1 MFKIKIYTH
10 FQISKLS
17 TIIYIILSL
26 GNLHNTDAQARNDY
40 NWILGFP
47 PNISDKYFGG
57 VKIDFNHNLPLVQ
70 YFNTNCDA
78 FYPAVLNSAT
88 GRLLFYSNGCSIF
101 NSNHEIMQGG
111 DTIAYGGIWDSYCPY
126 VGYPGTQNHLL
137 LPWPGDTTKAILLYL
152 KSNDNI
158 TTYILLYAIIQID
171 NENPLGV
178 VSQKDQFLVE
188 PGTTALLT
196 ATKHANGRD
205 WWIILP
211 ENRTNRFFTFLLSPT
226 GVKLV
231 STQSIGEAWGE
242 REGSSQAIFTPDG
255 TKYIRFNPWKGLDIF
270 NFDRCTGMLSNPNES
285 GPLSFPIREASGIAA
300 SLDSRY
306 LYASNVTMLYQY
318 DLAATNIFAT
328 QYLIDEY
335 DGYLDPFAVDFY
347 QMALAPD
354 GKIYVFSTNGN
365 KSIGVIHNPKSKGA
379 LCNFTQHNFEL
390 PAYIEF
396 GSINLPYY
404 RLGPKDG
411 SSCDTLGLNNIPIAY
426 FTYQTDTLD
435 PLNVAVTDLS
445 YFNPVEYAWSFGD
458 NTGSTLKDPAEHL
471 YSNTGIYNVCLT
483 VKNEYGE
490 NTFCRLI
497 ALDTTVS
504 TDENPFARSIL
515 VSPNPFKDEIAVEN
529 QSDLR
534 GLKLTLI
541 SNLGSIVFE
550 SEVFDNHYN
559 TDLSAYF
566 AGIYFYMI
574 TQDGTLIKSGKL
586 IKL

>member
-17 TIIYIILSL
+17 TIIYILLSL

-40 NWILGFP
+40 NWILGYP
-47 PNISDKYFGG
+47 PNKPDNYFGG
-57 VKIDFNHNLPLVQ
+57 VKIDFNQNNCSSE
-70 YFNTNCDA
+70 YFETICNALN
-78 FYPAVLNSAT
+78 PAVLSSDS
-88 GRLLFYSNGCSIF
+88 GKLLAYSNGCSIY
-101 NSNHEIMQGG
+101 NGNHEIMAGG
-111 DTIAYGGIWDSYCPY
+111 DTIASGAIWDSYCSTL
-126 VGYPGTQNHLL
+126 GYPGTQNHIL
-137 LPWPGDTTKAILLYL
+137 LPWPGDSTKAILFYIS
-152 KSNDNI
+152 SNSTI
-158 TTYILLYAIIQID
+158 TNYFLLYACINFD
-171 NENPLGV
+171 SENPLGIV
-178 VSQKDQFLVE
+178 YQKDRFLIS
-188 PGTTALLT
+188 PGTSDLHT

-211 ENRTNRFFTFLLSPT
+211 ENKTNRFFTFLLSPA
-226 GVKLV
+226 GVNLV

-242 REGSSQAIFTPDG
+242 REWASQAIFTPDG
-255 TKYIRFNPWKGLDIF
+255 TKYIRFNPWKGLDMF
-270 NFDRCTGMLSNPNES
+270 DFDRCTGMLSNPIES
-285 GPLSFPIREASGIAA
+285 GPLSDPVKVASGVAA
-300 SLDSRY
+300 SMDSRY
-306 LYASNVTMLYQY
+306 LYVANQTILYQY
-318 DLAATNIFAT
+318 DLAADDILST
-328 QYLIDEY
+328 QVVIDEY
-335 DGYLDPFAVDFY
+335 DGFQDPFATNFY

-365 KSIGVIHNPKSKGA
+365 KSLGVINDPKARGDS
-379 LCNFTQHNFEL
+379 CNFKQHDFKT
-390 PAYIEF
+390 PAYVEI
-396 GSINLPYY
+396 GAINMPYF
-404 RLGPKDG
+404 RLGPSDG

-435 PLNVAVTDLS
+435 PLSVAFTDLS
-445 YFNPVEYAWSFGD
+445 YFNPEEYVWSFGD
-458 NTGSTLKDPAEHL
+458 NSSSILKDPADHD
-471 YSNTGIYNVCLT
+471 YTSTGLFNVCLT

-550 SEVFDNHYN
+550 SEAFDNHYN
-559 TDLSAYF
+559 TDLSAYL
-566 AGIYFYMI
+566 AGIYFYTI
-574 TQDGTLIKSGKL
+574 TQEGTLIKSGKL

>member
-1 MFKIKIYTH
+1 MKFKV
-10 FQISKLS
+10 
-17 TIIYIILSL
+17 ILSIML
-26 GNLHNTDAQARNDY
+26 CLCCLQFSMAQARNDY

-47 PNISDKYFGG
+47 PNISNENFGG
-57 VKIDFNHNLPLVQ
+57 VRIDFNHNRPTAE
-70 YFNTNCDA
+70 YFNTKCDA
-78 FYPAVLNSAT
+78 FYPAVLSSAM
-88 GRLLFYSNGCSIF
+88 GQLMVYSNGCSIF
-101 NSNHEIMQGG
+101 NSNHEIMLGG

-152 KSNDNI
+152 KSNDSI

-171 NENPLGV
+171 IENPLGV
-178 VSQKDQFLVE
+178 VTEKDQFLVE

-196 ATKHANGRD
+196 ATRHANGRD

-211 ENRTNRFFTFLLSPT
+211 ENKTNRFFTFLFSPT
-226 GVKLV
+226 GVNLV
-231 STQSIGEAWGE
+231 STQSIGDAWGE

-270 NFDRCTGMLSNPNES
+270 DFDRCTGMLSNPNES

-318 DLAATNIFAT
+318 DLADTNIFST

-365 KSIGVIHNPKSKGA
+365 KSIGVINNPTAKGA
-379 LCNFTQHNFEL
+379 LCNFVQHNFKL

-396 GSINLPYY
+396 GSVNLPFF
-404 RLGPKDG
+404 RLGPGDS

-426 FTYQTDTLD
+426 FTYQIDSLD
-435 PLNVAVTDLS
+435 PLSVAFTDLS
-445 YFNPVEYAWSFGD
+445 YFNPEEYVWSFGD
-458 NTGSTLKDPAEHL
+458 NSSSVLKDPADHD
-471 YSNTGIYNVCLT
+471 YTSTGLYNVCLT

-497 ALDTTVS
+497 TLDTTVS
-504 TDENPFARSIL
+504 TDENYIARAIRI
-515 VSPNPFKDEIAVEN
+515 SPNPFKDVIGIDN

-534 GLKLTLI
+534 GLKLTVL
-541 SNLGSIVFE
+541 SQLGSIVFE
-550 SEVFDNHYN
+550 SETFDDAFTTN
-559 TDLSAYF
+559 LSGHP
-566 AGIYFYMI
+566 AGIYFYTI
-574 TQDGTLIKSGKL
+574 TQKGVLIKSGKL
-586 IKL
+586 VKLQ